1 MSRRRKT
8 PVRRTAP
15 APAAAALMKHGW
27 CRRDAEHLLVVELA
41 LSQVQSIGTAA
52 GAVLAE
58 HAATALAWE
67 PVICGVRGLYT
78 EPEHAAPWRALA
90 GYCEGPMR
98 TLMLGL
104 AAEADGCDV
113 VNCDEQTF
121 TAEDLRV
128 ASCAVEAQNR
138 GDFAEALRLLSTCRR
153 PLDDT
158 WVRDLERVVAYGE
171 QMSPAQ
177 WGRWLCTSALR
188 WCQGT
193 ERGLDMGVHYASVA
207 LRALGASDDVL
218 EKHAPRRAVYDQVVH
233 DALLWDEGGL
243 EQYVERDL
251 APALA
256 ARAPGFAGWS
266 SAPLVA
272 VSLLGATPSG
282 DAECEDV
289 LDGRLFVVGDEHL
302 AEQHPPG
309 RIFVGRLVQV
319 EGDDR
324 WYFAMLPTV
333 CDEVDVALEL
343 AHAVADGADADMRID
358 LQHRWMRRAPAQ
370 PS

>member
-1 MSRRRKT
+1 
-8 PVRRTAP
+8 
-15 APAAAALMKHGW
+15 
-27 CRRDAEHLLVVELA
+27 
-41 LSQVQSIGTAA
+41 
-52 GAVLAE
+52 
-58 HAATALAWE
+58 
-67 PVICGVRGLYT
+67 
-78 EPEHAAPWRALA
+78 
-90 GYCEGPMR
+90 
-98 TLMLGL
+98 
-104 AAEADGCDV
+104 
-113 VNCDEQTF
+113 
-121 TAEDLRV
+121 
-128 ASCAVEAQNR
+128 
-138 GDFAEALRLLSTCRR
+138 
-153 PLDDT
+153 
-158 WVRDLERVVAYGE
+158 
-171 QMSPAQ
+171 MSPAQ
-177 WGRWLCTSALR
+177 WGRWLCTAALR

-207 LRALGASDDVL
+207 LRALGAGDDVL
-218 EKHAPRRAVYDQVVH
+218 QEHAPRRAAYDQVVH

-256 ARAPGFAGWS
+256 ARAPGFAGWC
-266 SAPLVA
+266 SAPLVV

-309 RIFVGRLVQV
+309 RIFTGRLVQV

-343 AHAVADGADADMRID
+343 AQAVLDGADADMRID